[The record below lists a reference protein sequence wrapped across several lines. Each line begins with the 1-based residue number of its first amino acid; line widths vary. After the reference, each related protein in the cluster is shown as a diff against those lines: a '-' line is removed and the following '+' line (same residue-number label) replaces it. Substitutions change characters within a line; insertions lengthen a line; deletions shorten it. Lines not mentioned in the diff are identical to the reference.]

1 MHEHMGVS
9 VFLVF
14 SVVFFLL
21 FVYLSYSSLLVCFC
35 FILLFLLYYYPLEAR
50 LLSNETEMGW
60 IWMEGRGEEL
70 GGVEG
75 WEIVIRIYYI

>member
-1 MHEHMGVS
+1 VHEHMGVS

-35 FILLFLLYYYPLEAR
+35 FILLFLDACLFFKERQKGYGFR
-50 LLSNETEMGW
+50 
-60 IWMEGRGEEL
+60 
-70 GGVEG
+70 
-75 WEIVIRIYYI
+75 

>member
-21 FVYLSYSSLLVCFC
+21 FVYLSYSSLLG
-35 FILLFLLYYYPLEAR
+35 PG
-50 LLSNETEMGW
+50 SG
-60 IWMEGRGEEL
+60 
-70 GGVEG
+70 
-75 WEIVIRIYYI
+75 IVIRVGLLSRCVSVDVGFKTLALAAWKSVFH